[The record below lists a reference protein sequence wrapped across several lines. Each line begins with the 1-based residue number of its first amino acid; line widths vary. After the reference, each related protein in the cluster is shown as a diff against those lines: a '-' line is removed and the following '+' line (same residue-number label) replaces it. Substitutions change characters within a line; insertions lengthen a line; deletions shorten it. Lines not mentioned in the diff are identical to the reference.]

1 MPDLPQVPNF
11 AAGAALGFTN
21 SPQGDYLQSV
31 VQRLMQLPYAGTVV
45 QHYQAQLVEDG
56 NFNKLGQPDWLGD
69 APGQDATGIQF
80 VPNPANP
87 LRGIFCRAPY
97 RPYQD
102 KGGIYYQAE
111 MDLYLAQD
119 IGEVFVLEENRP
131 KRQDKFVISGGTYYA
146 TAPVMPCQAGETV
159 AAFKISLS
167 RERYPART
175 DNHGRSISP

>member
-1 MPDLPQVPNF
+1 MSDLPQIPKF
-11 AAGAALGFTN
+11 LDGAALGFSN
-21 SPQGDYLQSV
+21 SIQGSYLQSMIQQV
-31 VQRLMQLPYAGTVV
+31 LRSPYAGTVV
-45 QHYQAQLVEDG
+45 EHYQAQVVGDQ
-56 NFNKLGQPDWLGD
+56 NFDKYGRADWLGES
-69 APGQDATGIQF
+69 PGQDATGIRF
-80 VPNPANP
+80 VPNPNNP

-111 MDLYLAQD
+111 MELYLPED
-119 IGEVFVLEENRP
+119 IGEVFVLGENRP
-131 KRQDKFVISGGTYYA
+131 KRQDKFLISGGTYYA

-175 DNHGRSISP
+175 DNHGRSL